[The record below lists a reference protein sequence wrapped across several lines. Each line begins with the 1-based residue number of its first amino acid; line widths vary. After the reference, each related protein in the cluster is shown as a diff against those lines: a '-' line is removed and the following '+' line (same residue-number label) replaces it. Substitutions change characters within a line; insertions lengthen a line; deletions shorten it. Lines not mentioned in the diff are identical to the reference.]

1 MYMIEQG
8 FEIKN
13 VNKIGVDSQS
23 CNFYSSIKCVN
34 IVK

>member
-1 MYMIEQG
+1 MIEQG

-13 VNKIGVDSQS
+13 IKKLCVNSQS
-23 CNFYSSIKCVN
+23 CNFYSSLKCVK